1 MFFHEL
7 VIGKAKTDYT
17 HLLVDAFTVRG
28 SCVNLQLH
36 QFVRFLDA
44 LEKSNTIHNIFWNW

>member
-7 VIGKAKTDYT
+7 VIGKAKTDYA

-28 SCVNLQLH
+28 SCVNFQLH
-36 QFVRFLDA
+36 QIVRFLDA
-44 LEKSNTIHNIFWNW
+44 LEKSNTICNTFGNW